1 MSKELAKAHEADKAN
16 KKNKKVKKTKPV
28 QESTAAID
36 IEDENWFGRGF

>member
-36 IEDENWFGRGF
+36 IEDEN